1 MADLLV
7 DALRDIVG
15 ATNVLTDSDMRA
27 GYETDWLGTR
37 RAAARCVVRPATVSE
52 VQAVVRECAAMGART
67 VPQGGNTGLVGGGV
81 PRGGQLHG
89 EVVVSTRRMAELGA
103 VHTAAHHV
111 LAGAGATIEAL
122 QQHARQAGLDFAVDW
137 GARASA
143 TVGGAVSTN
152 AGGSRVVRFGTMRS
166 QVMGLQMV
174 LADGSVVDE
183 LNGLPKETAGPR
195 LSNLVVGSE
204 GTLAIVTAARLR
216 LVPWYRNTAAA
227 LVGCRSFSH
236 AVEVLAR
243 VRSLSSLDAVEVL
256 MSDALQVA
264 CAHIGSTPP
273 LTGHPLYLLIDCAA
287 HLDPT
292 DELAAAVADLDGVL
306 ALGPQ
311 RDELFRIR
319 DHVTLAISALGTP
332 VKLDVAVPLD
342 QLDDLVQ
349 RVNRV
354 AAATNT
360 AAILFGH
367 LAEGNLHVNL
377 LNARDDR
384 DRRTITETVLRA
396 AIELGGTI
404 SAEHGIGVAKT
415 QWLAELKGGA
425 AMAAMRAT
433 KHALDPDGLFNPG
446 VILAD

>member
-1 MADLLV
+1 MCS
-7 DALRDIVG
+7 
-15 ATNVLTDSDMRA
+15 SD
-27 GYETDWLGTR
+27 
-37 RAAARCVVRPATVSE
+37 
-52 VQAVVRECAAMGART
+52 
-67 VPQGGNTGLVGGGV
+67 
-81 PRGGQLHG
+81 
-89 EVVVSTRRMAELGA
+89 
-103 VHTAAHHV
+103 
-111 LAGAGATIEAL
+111 
-122 QQHARQAGLDFAVDW
+122 
-137 GARASA
+137 
-143 TVGGAVSTN
+143 
-152 AGGSRVVRFGTMRS
+152 
-166 QVMGLQMV
+166 
-174 LADGSVVDE
+174 
-183 LNGLPKETAGPR
+183 
-195 LSNLVVGSE
+195 
-204 GTLAIVTAARLR
+204 
-216 LVPWYRNTAAA
+216 
-227 LVGCRSFSH
+227 
-236 AVEVLAR
+236 
-243 VRSLSSLDAVEVL
+243 LDAVEVL

-273 LTGHPLYLLIDCAA
+273 LADHPLYLLIDCAA
-287 HLDPT
+287 HHDPT

-342 QLDDLVQ
+342 QLDDLVR
-349 RVNRV
+349 RVDRV

-360 AAILFGH
+360 AAIVFGH

-425 AMAAMRAT
+425 AMAAMRAM